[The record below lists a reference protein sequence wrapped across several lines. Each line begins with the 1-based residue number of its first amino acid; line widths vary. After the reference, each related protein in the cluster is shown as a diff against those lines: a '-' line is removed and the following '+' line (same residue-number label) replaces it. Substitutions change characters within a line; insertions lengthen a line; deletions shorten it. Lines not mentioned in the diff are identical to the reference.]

1 MAKGMAMSQAM
12 SQAMRN
18 WIRGLAILSWVL
30 AVSGAAHA
38 GFPGTRAPNPSE
50 RKELMLAL
58 STIRNLGYTETANA
72 LSAMMARG
80 GLEIDDAMESGFY
93 AETSFPIVGDQTIRF
108 NARLFPDLGAPA
120 YRVPNWGKIN
130 LVEDRVWLASILAHE
145 WYHTTQPAWWVRT
158 VGRFYSAREKPA
170 WILQWNFLQRAVVPM
185 SEADARLKSR
195 LEALVDRAQS
205 EVDSL

>member
-1 MAKGMAMSQAM
+1 MVKGRALRSMSNL
-12 SQAMRN
+12 RN
-18 WIRGLAILSWVL
+18 WIRSFAILSLVL
-30 AVSGAAHA
+30 AVSGPAQA
-38 GFPGTRAPNPSE
+38 GFPGTRAPNASE
-50 RKELMLAL
+50 RKELILAL
-58 STIRNLGYTETANA
+58 SAVRNLGYTETAIA

-120 YRVPNWGKIN
+120 YRHHTWGKIN

-158 VGRFYSAREKPA
+158 VGRLYSAREKPA
-170 WILQWNFLQRAVVPM
+170 WTLQRDFLQRAAVRM
-185 SEADARLKSR
+185 SEGDARLKSR
-195 LEALVDRAQS
+195 LEGLVDRAQS

>member
-1 MAKGMAMSQAM
+1 MAKGMV
-12 SQAMRN
+12 RRI
-18 WIRGLAILSWVL
+18 WIRGFAFLGLVL
-30 AVSGAAHA
+30 AVSGTAHA
-38 GFPGTRAPNPSE
+38 GFPGTRAPNASE

-58 STIRNLGYTETANA
+58 SAIRSLGYVEAANA
-72 LSAMMARG
+72 LTAMMARG

-93 AETSFPIVGDQTIRF
+93 AETSYPIVGEQTIRF
-108 NARLFPDLGAPA
+108 NALLFPDLGAPG

-170 WILQWNFLQRAVVPM
+170 WTLQRNFLQRAVVPM
-185 SEADARLKSR
+185 SQGDARLKSR
-195 LEALVDRAQS
+195 LEGLVDQAQS
-205 EVDSL
+205 EVDLL